1 MKVLSIRRITNDR
14 LHDAFTGASWFKGD
28 LYVAYRQGD
37 VHHQDDSGRVIVQ
50 RSRDAGVTGDTVAV
64 LRGDDDTRDA
74 HLYTDGRR
82 LYCTCYVD
90 PTDSHPVLS
99 GCAVTEDG
107 DHSTPFEPYE
117 GTCNFALWG
126 PVWHRGKHYC
136 AGCRYGSPYGV
147 HWFESE
153 DGRNWVSYL
162 Q

>member
-14 LHDAFTGASWFKGD
+14 LHNVFTGASRFKGD

-50 RSRDAGVTGDTVAV
+50 RSRDAGGTWDTVAV

-74 HLYTDGRR
+74 HLSPDGRR

-107 DHSTPFEPYE
+107 DHWTPLSPMK
-117 GTCNFALWG
+117 GPAISRCGVPSGSGQALLRGMSLRVTVWG
-126 PVWHRGKHYC
+126 ALVR
-136 AGCRYGSPYGV
+136 
-147 HWFESE
+147 E
-153 DGRNWVSYL
+153 
-162 Q
+162 